1 MICISNGL
9 IPDLGGLAEEKSV
22 AVDSAGASAPRSE
35 PVVQFSYDN
44 TLEEIDGAM
53 KSFQTRFKSKRGIFS
68 IAAYSLIT
76 AAVIVSIVINPTSV
90 FAYAAL
96 LFCAIGLIY
105 SITDRSRA
113 RKRTIY
119 ALRDMNPEEYTA
131 AFYDD
136 RIEIDTVIKPKTNEV
151 RVKIDEQADDEAI
164 SPLKTTFVLGDDL
177 LEFIENDESLLLIF
191 NRQQIY
197 CFPKRCLSV
206 EQEDKVRDFLTERLS
221 DRSEN

>member
-1 MICISNGL
+1 MRLETYLPPLSL
-9 IPDLGGLAEEKSV
+9 SFS
-22 AVDSAGASAPRSE
+22 SA
-35 PVVQFSYDN
+35 
-44 TLEEIDGAM
+44 
-53 KSFQTRFKSKRGIFS
+53 

-96 LFCAIGLIY
+96 LFCAVGLIY

-113 RKRTIY
+113 RRRTID

-131 AFYDD
+131 AFYNDK
-136 RIEIDTVIKPKTNEV
+136 IEIDTVIKPKANEV

-164 SPLKTTFVLGDDL
+164 SPLKTTFMIGDDL
-177 LEFIENDESLLLIF
+177 LEFIENDESLLLVF

-206 EQEDKVRDFLTERLS
+206 EQEDKVRDFLTEKLS
-221 DRSEN
+221 GQSEN

>member
-9 IPDLGGLAEEKSV
+9 IPDLGGLAEENSGAENAAGNV
-22 AVDSAGASAPRSE
+22 SSSAE

-53 KSFQTRFKSKRGIFS
+53 KSFQARFKSKRGIFS

-96 LFCAIGLIY
+96 LFCAVGLIY

-113 RKRTIY
+113 RRRTID

-131 AFYDD
+131 AFYNDK
-136 RIEIDTVIKPKTNEV
+136 IEIDS
-151 RVKIDEQADDEAI
+151 VKIDEQADDEAI
-164 SPLKTTFVLGDDL
+164 SPLKTTFVIGDDL
-177 LEFIENDESLLLIF
+177 LEFIENDESLLLVF

-206 EQEDKVRDFLTERLS
+206 EQEDKVRDFLTEKLS
-221 DRSEN
+221 GQSEN